1 MWRRLRQCS
10 LGMRWH
16 RSVMTDIQLVKVSL
30 TKKKEKPIAHPR
42 RRKSQT
48 ATPERN
54 APTSLVSCISFY
66 RNLNSLGPSN
76 SLGSYTFSSLLLL
89 QERTRSLISL
99 LKSTQTDFL
108 QNCLWQ
114 SNHAMP
120 DCELHSLPVNHRAA
134 QPTSSKPEIPENTSG
149 CWRVKIHR

>member
-30 TKKKEKPIAHPR
+30 TKKKKKTYCPPR

-48 ATPERN
+48 ATPEGN

-120 DCELHSLPVNHRAA
+120 DCELHSLPA